1 MSASCIKWMWPCP
14 DGSAPS
20 AALSMRP
27 NPCITASVQTG
38 GGSLMNF
45 PFHCFS
51 HLCRNGSLNRHLKME
66 IYKKS
71 HILKVLVTSE
81 VVPKTLVYELIWEYF
96 HLCTHWYEVLKMH
109 CIEKKNKKVQCVGVG
124 LTQTTVKML
133 LEDTNRYFS
142 IFINKTLLQFKEKK
156 IHIKRLF
163 NLHQK
168 IKKGIIKSNFLYV

>member
-1 MSASCIKWMWPCP
+1 
-14 DGSAPS
+14 
-20 AALSMRP
+20 
-27 NPCITASVQTG
+27 
-38 GGSLMNF
+38 
-45 PFHCFS
+45 
-51 HLCRNGSLNRHLKME
+51 
-66 IYKKS
+66 
-71 HILKVLVTSE
+71 
-81 VVPKTLVYELIWEYF
+81 
-96 HLCTHWYEVLKMH
+96 MH